1 MRNWI
6 QRFDKL
12 QIHEKLLYV
21 GLWLLVFIVPVIG
34 TYYRSTTPDASF
46 DWSLVFRT
54 WKDYVPFLFLFIAH
68 DWLIAPF
75 LVIDEKKAA
84 YFGIAGCALLL
95 FAFYTWNQRPAFDGP
110 PPQQMEMRPPRPPF
124 QQEGV
129 PNFDS
134 VPPPP
139 GGELQ
144 NGNRPPVRPE
154 EMAEPGNRPPFRPD
168 GNMDNPPQ
176 MREDMPP
183 MREKYTKLL
192 IAALMMGVNMGI
204 KLYFRQ
210 RRDANNLLEIA
221 PTPTEAPQPTPSEVS
236 QAISADVLQP
246 AQPSAPAADEDSHI
260 IFVKSEYRMVR
271 IDIRQIRYVEAMSEY
286 LRLYLEGDAKPV
298 IALLSMKKLEERLP
312 QSFMRVHR
320 SYIVNLQKIQQVE
333 RGRIVMDKDTYIPI
347 SEGYKE
353 TFNRFLSE
361 KSLEK

>member
-1 MRNWI
+1 MRNWF
-6 QRFDKL
+6 QKFDKL

-21 GLWLLVFIVPVIG
+21 SLWLLVFIVPVIG
-34 TYYRSTTPDASF
+34 TYYRSTAPDTSF

-54 WKDYVPFLFLFIAH
+54 WKDYVPFLFLFVVH

-75 LVIDEKKAA
+75 LVNDEKKAA

-95 FAFYTWNQRPAFDGP
+95 FAFYIWNQRPSFDSP
-110 PPQQMEMRPPRPPF
+110 PPQQNEVRTDMRPSMPPF
-124 QQEGV
+124 AQGDV

-139 GGELQ
+139 RGEMQ
-144 NGNRPPVRPE
+144 DGNRPPVRPE
-154 EMAEPGNRPPFRPD
+154 ERPEAGNRPPFKPD
-168 GNMDNPPQ
+168 GNMDNPPA

-192 IAALMMGVNMGI
+192 IAALMMGVNLGI

-210 RRDANNLLEIA
+210 RRDANNLVDMA
-221 PTPTEAPQPTPSEVS
+221 PLSSDVPQPAT
-236 QAISADVLQP
+236 ADV
-246 AQPSAPAADEDSHI
+246 QPSSSATVPTVDEDSHI

-286 LRLYLEGDAKPV
+286 LRLYLEGEAKPI
-298 IALLSMKKLEERLP
+298 IALLSMKRLEERLP
-312 QSFMRVHR
+312 QNFMRVHR
-320 SYIVNLQKIQQVE
+320 SYIVNLQKIQQIE
-333 RGRIVMDKDTYIPI
+333 RGRIVMDKDTYIPV

-353 TFNRFLSE
+353 AFNRFLSE